1 MVHEWKSIFSGM
13 TQSRINEVVLLL
25 NSKGLQ
31 NNTAPMKFQRSYF
44 KLQCKFKICNQSQNQ
59 GKKKNNLRTA
69 VSYIFSSDVAYV
81 RYC

>member
-44 KLQCKFKICNQSQNQ
+44 KHTMQ
-59 GKKKNNLRTA
+59 A
-69 VSYIFSSDVAYV
+69 
-81 RYC
+81 